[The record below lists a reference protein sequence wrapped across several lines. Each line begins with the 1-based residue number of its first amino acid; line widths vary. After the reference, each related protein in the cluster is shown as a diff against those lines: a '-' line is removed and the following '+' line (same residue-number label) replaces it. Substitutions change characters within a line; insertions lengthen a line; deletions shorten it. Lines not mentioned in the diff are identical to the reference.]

1 MQSTK
6 TGPVAIEWKPDLD
19 SRVPVYK
26 QIVAFIS
33 RKISSGDW
41 LVGYKL
47 PAQREMARMFNV
59 NRSTVVE
66 ALEELKAQGL
76 IEGNFGQGTQIVNN
90 TWSLMVSKPP
100 TNWQSYINSSIH
112 QANLP
117 TVQVINKQEFIEGIT
132 RLSTGEI
139 APDLFPY
146 EMMEKVLRKL
156 PERAHSLNYV
166 EPLGL
171 LELRKTLSRYLEKY
185 GLQVFPSNLLI
196 VSGSLQALQ
205 LISIGLLQPGSTVFV
220 ETPSYLKSLHV
231 FQSAGMRLEGVP
243 MDDRG
248 LIPAMLNRKKITK
261 GTALLYTIPT
271 YHNPTGTVMTEDRR
285 KELLDWC
292 TNNRLPLIEDDA
304 YRELWLDEAPPLPLK
319 ARDRSGTVLYTGTVS
334 KTLAAGLRLGWL
346 AGPESVV
353 ERLGDVKMQT
363 DYGTSSLSQWA
374 LTEWIQSGLYDEHLA
389 ILRKRLKER
398 RDFVLGILER
408 CFKDIATWN
417 VPSGGFYVWL
427 KLPNGIA
434 TERLFHLALGEK
446 ILINPG
452 SLYDFSKNPYI
463 RISYAFSSPDE
474 LDKGLSRLA
483 ELVREMQ
490 ADAVSVE

>member
-1 MQSTK
+1 MSTK
-6 TGPVAIEWKPDLD
+6 TGAVAIDWKPDPA
-19 SRVPVYK
+19 SKVPVYK
-26 QIVAFIS
+26 QIVSFIS

-47 PAQREMARMFNV
+47 PAQREMAKLFNV

-90 TWSLMVSKPP
+90 TWSLMISTPP
-100 TNWQSYINSSIH
+100 TNWQSYISSGIH

-117 TVQVINKQEFIEGIT
+117 TVQVINKQEFMAGIT

-139 APDLFPY
+139 SPDLFPY
-146 EMMEKVLRKL
+146 DMMQKVLCKL
-156 PERAHSLNYV
+156 PERVHSLSYI

-171 LELRKTLSRYLEKY
+171 PELRKTLSRYLEKY
-185 GLQVFPSNLLI
+185 GLKVSPSNLLI

-220 ETPSYLKSLHV
+220 ETPSYIKSLHV
-231 FQSAGMRLEGVP
+231 FQSAGMKLAGVP

-248 LIPAMLNRKKITK
+248 LLPAMLSRKKSSR

-271 YHNPTGTVMTEDRR
+271 FHNPTGTVMTEDRR
-285 KELLDWC
+285 RELLEWC
-292 TNNRLPLIEDDA
+292 AGNRLPMIEDDA
-304 YRELWLDEAPPLPLK
+304 YRELWLDEPPPLPMK
-319 ARDRSGTVLYTGTVS
+319 ARDQSGTVLYTGTVS

-346 AGPESVV
+346 AGPEPVV

-374 LTEWIQSGLYDEHLA
+374 LTEWIESGLYDEHLA

-398 RDFVLGILER
+398 REYVLRVLEG
-408 CFKDIATWN
+408 CFKGLAAWN
-417 VPSGGFYVWL
+417 TPAGGFYIWL
-427 KLPNGIA
+427 RLPDGVP
-434 TERLFHLALGEK
+434 TEKLFHLALAEK
-446 ILINPG
+446 LLINPG
-452 SLYDFSKNPYI
+452 SLYDFAKNPYI
-463 RISYAFSSPDE
+463 RISYAFAPLAA
-474 LDKGLSRLA
+474 LDRGLVRLA
-483 ELVREMQ
+483 ELVRSLQ
-490 ADAVSVE
+490 